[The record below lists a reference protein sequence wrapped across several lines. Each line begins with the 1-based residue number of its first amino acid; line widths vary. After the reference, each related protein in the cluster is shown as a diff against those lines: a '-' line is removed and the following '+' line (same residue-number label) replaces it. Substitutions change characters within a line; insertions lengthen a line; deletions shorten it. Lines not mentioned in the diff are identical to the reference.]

1 MSVHHRLHL
10 YTDRHDG
17 GGGNLPEDSATSV
30 GGYTP
35 HSPDTKEHTTLIPVT
50 PANTESPGVTEVT
63 VDGDSNV
70 NVDGPLPGNVEKQHI
85 LSCYRGYFLCRL

>member
-30 GGYTP
+30 EGYTP
-35 HSPDTKEHTTLIPVT
+35 YSPDTKEFTTLIPVT
-50 PANTESPGVTEVT
+50 PANTESPGVTEVI
-63 VDGDSNV
+63 VDA
-70 NVDGPLPGNVEKQHI
+70 PLPGNVEKQYI
-85 LSCYRGYFLCRL
+85 LSCYWGCFLCRL